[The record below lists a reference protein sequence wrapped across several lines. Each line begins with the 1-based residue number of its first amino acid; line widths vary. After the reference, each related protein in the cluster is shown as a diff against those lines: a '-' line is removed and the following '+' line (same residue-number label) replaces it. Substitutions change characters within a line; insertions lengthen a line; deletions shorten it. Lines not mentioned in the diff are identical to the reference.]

1 MAANLIDTAFVKQFG
16 NTLELLTQTKGG
28 KFTGK
33 CLEESIEGEEKFY
46 DQLDSVI
53 ATQADRTSTTGDPA
67 DTNVFPNSPD
77 NFIQHKRRQVSA
89 TPYDIGLMLDRF
101 DKVEML
107 INPESQYVQQMV
119 HALNRKKDIEFL
131 KGVYGAA
138 KTGKAGGGTAA
149 QLATGAGNAVAKEIG
164 LNTGMNIDKLIE
176 ARKILES
183 NGVDLDDPLNKAY
196 IAMHPKQLHQLLTD
210 TKVTSSDFASV
221 KALVAGDINS
231 FYGFEFVTSNL
242 IPFTNTAGT
251 NAYDAGTTTRDF
263 SDTWVDDVP
272 QQESSPTNDRACFA
286 WVHSGVRMVTNP
298 AIETEVDRR
307 ADKRFNYY
315 AYAAMRCGAVRMEEK
330 KVVFIEAADAS
341 VAD

>member
-1 MAANLIDTAFVKQFG
+1 MAANKIDTAFVKQFG
-16 NTLELLTQTKGG
+16 NTLDLLTQTKGG
-28 KFTGK
+28 KFSGK
-33 CLEESIEGEEKFY
+33 CLEESIEGEIKFY
-46 DQLDSVI
+46 DQLDSVT
-53 ATQADRTSTTGDPA
+53 ATEATRSSESSG
-67 DTNVFPNSPD
+67 TNSFANSPD
-77 NFIQHKRRQVSA
+77 NFIEHKRRAVEA

-107 INPESQYVQQMV
+107 VNPESQYTQQMV

-138 KTGKAGGGTAA
+138 KTGKAGTGTAA
-149 QLATGAGNAVAKEIG
+149 QLATGAGNAVAKDIG

-176 ARKILES
+176 ARKILEA

-251 NAYDAGTTTRDF
+251 NAFDAGTTARDF
-263 SDTWVDDVP
+263 SDTWSNDVP

-286 WVHSGVRMVTNP
+286 WVHSGIRMVTNP
-298 AIETEVDRR
+298 GIETEVDRR

-330 KVVFIEAADAS
+330 KVVFIEAADTS
-341 VAD
+341 VDD

>member
-1 MAANLIDTAFVKQFG
+1 MAANVINTAFVKQFG

-33 CLEESIEGEEKFY
+33 CLEETIEGEEKYY

-53 ATQADRTSTTGDPA
+53 ASEAGRSSYDSVTG
-67 DTNVFPNSPD
+67 NNSFPDSPD
-77 NFIQHKRRQVSA
+77 NFIEHKRRQVTA

-107 INPESQYVQQMV
+107 VNPESQYVQQMV

-149 QLATGAGNAVAKEIG
+149 ELTSGDAVAKEIG
-164 LNTGMNIDKLIE
+164 TNSGMNIDKLIE

-221 KALVAGDINS
+221 KALVSGDINS

-251 NAYDAGTTTRDF
+251 NAYDNGGSTRDF
-263 SDTWVDDVP
+263 SSTWSDDVP
-272 QQESSPTNDRACFA
+272 SNGDSTGDRACFA
-286 WVHSGVRMVTNP
+286 WVHSGIRQVTNP
-298 AIETEVDRR
+298 AIETEIDKR

-315 AYAAMRCGAVRMEEK
+315 AYAAMRTGAVRMEEK
-330 KVVFIEAADAS
+330 KVVFIEAADSS
-341 VAD
+341 VDDS

>member
-1 MAANLIDTAFVKQFG
+1 MAFANVIDTAFVKQFG

-33 CLEESIEGEEKFY
+33 CLEESIEGEEKYY

-53 ATQADRTSTTGDPA
+53 ASEASRASSTGT
-67 DTNVFPNSPD
+67 TNSFPDSPD
-77 NFIQHKRRQVSA
+77 NFIEHKRRQVAA

-107 INPESQYVQQMV
+107 VNPESQYVQQMV

-149 QLATGAGNAVAKEIG
+149 ELTSGDAVAKEIG
-164 LNTGMNIDKLIE
+164 TNSGMNIDKLIE

-221 KALVAGDINS
+221 KALVSGDINS

-251 NAYDAGTTTRDF
+251 NAYDAGTSVRDF
-263 SDTWVDDVP
+263 SGTWTDDVP
-272 QQESSPTNDRACFA
+272 QDGNTTGDRACFA
-286 WVHSGVRMVTNP
+286 WVHSGIRQVTNP
-298 AIETEVDRR
+298 AIETEIDKR

-315 AYAAMRCGAVRMEEK
+315 AYAAMRTGAVRMEEK
-330 KVVFIEAADAS
+330 KVVFIEAADSS
-341 VAD
+341 VDDV